1 MFRSTE
7 FSQAIMKLASL
18 KSNNRDGE
26 LIVVNRALT
35 QAAKTWAGA
44 TLQNVIENWST
55 VEPKLQTIFDQLEA
69 GFHPDAFDFH
79 LEDCAAAFPRCYQF
93 LDGSVYLHHMQ
104 KARAARGVD
113 MPPRYDTEPL
123 MYQGMSHAFE
133 PPLGRLRVPDD
144 NLNVDFE
151 GEIAVV
157 TDDVPMGTRRD
168 AASRHIKLFVLLNDF
183 TLRVKTKLELP
194 KQFGFLQ
201 AKPINGLSAIAITPD
216 ELGEKWDGRMPNI
229 NVTSTIND
237 VWFGSP
243 NAAKDYWFDYPTLI
257 EHAAATRDL
266 CAGTVIGAGT
276 VSNESAESGYGSISE
291 ATTDQKLNGE
301 PLTPFL
307 KYGDV
312 VRVESLDE
320 NGQSIFGPIETRVV
334 KNN

>member
-1 MFRSTE
+1 
-7 FSQAIMKLASL
+7 MKLATL
-18 KSNNRDGE
+18 KSDNRDGE

-44 TLQNVIENWST
+44 TMQSVIENWAAT
-55 VEPKLQTIFDQLEA
+55 QPILQEIFDQLEA
-69 GFHPDAFDFH
+69 STHADSFDFR

-93 LDGSVYLHHMQ
+93 LDGSVYLHHMK
-104 KARAARGVD
+104 KARTARGVE
-113 MPPRYDTEPL
+113 MPPRYETEPL
-123 MYQGMSHAFE
+123 MYQGMSHIFE
-133 PPLGRLRVPDD
+133 PPLGQLRVPDD
-144 NLNVDFE
+144 GLNVDFE
-151 GEIAVV
+151 GEVAVV
-157 TDDVPMGTRRD
+157 TDDVPMGTGRED
-168 AASRHIKLFVLLNDF
+168 AGQHIKLFVLLNDF

-216 ELGEKWDGRMPNI
+216 ELGGKWDGRMPNMT
-229 NVTSTIND
+229 VTSSINGK
-237 VWFGSP
+237 WFGSP

-266 CAGTVIGAGT
+266 CAGTLIGAGT

-320 NGQSIFGPIETRVV
+320 NGQSIFGPIETTVV
-334 KNN
+334 KNLI